1 MKTLIKTGTRC
12 YLQHLHRIIERY
24 LFNNGKFANL
34 GVIFLFLSVRRKNR
48 NSNRLRVFSQ
58 LLNNA
63 KIMTS
68 KSGLALTATVLQ
80 IRSFSAVLVQA
91 CMILPQTC
99 LSVKQ
104 TERRRKKIKEIK
116 FSKSLSQNVY
126 PAVLLDVPR
135 CYALHVRE
143 FVGLLP

>member
-1 MKTLIKTGTRC
+1 MLYTAFTQNNRTIP
-12 YLQHLHRIIERY
+12 LQQREICESRRHLP
-24 LFNNGKFANL
+24 LPLCTK
-34 GVIFLFLSVRRKNR
+34 KKP
-48 NSNRLRVFSQ
+48 Q

-104 TERRRKKIKEIK
+104 IQRRRKKIKEIK

-143 FVGLLP
+143 FVGLLPQLRQ

>member
-1 MKTLIKTGTRC
+1 MLYTAFTQNNRTIP
-12 YLQHLHRIIERY
+12 LQQREICESRRHLP
-24 LFNNGKFANL
+24 LPLCTKK
-34 GVIFLFLSVRRKNR
+34 KNR
-48 NSNRLRVFSQ
+48 NSDRLGVFSQ

-104 TERRRKKIKEIK
+104 TQRRRKKIKEIK

-143 FVGLLP
+143 FVGLLPQLRQ